1 MFQIFWEFAAS
12 QNKNEINDN
21 KQVNWESVIF
31 QVMGTSTC
39 YLSSNHLFFLYSLQG
54 HFSNR
59 WRDKQFNM
67 TLPFQKF
74 FHFLSFCLCFCLCLS
89 LSVSCFPLVLP
100 FMIYSCFSAERGFC
114 YDSPFQTLGVCT
126 CWHQHHLIITLSL
139 AYPHV
144 CTHLSHAAALE
155 SHIPC
160 LKRRDKGK
168 N

>member
-67 TLPFQKF
+67 TLPFQRF

-89 LSVSCFPLVLP
+89 LYLSLVSPLSFLSWYIPVFLQREVSVMILHFRHLESALVDTNTILSSHSVSHIHMC
-100 FMIYSCFSAERGFC
+100 ERIWVM
-114 YDSPFQTLGVCT
+114 L
-126 CWHQHHLIITLSL
+126 LL
-139 AYPHV
+139 
-144 CTHLSHAAALE
+144 
-155 SHIPC
+155 
-160 LKRRDKGK
+160 
-168 N
+168 